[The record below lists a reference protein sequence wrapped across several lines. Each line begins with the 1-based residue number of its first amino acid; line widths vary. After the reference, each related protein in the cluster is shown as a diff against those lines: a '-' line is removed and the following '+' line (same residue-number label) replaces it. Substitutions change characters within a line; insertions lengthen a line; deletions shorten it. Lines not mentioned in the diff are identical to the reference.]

1 MDEIRG
7 RARAA
12 EALGIAQGWVPYLP
26 WSLDALASAQAAGQV
41 TDCLELG
48 TAVIP
53 TYFAHPLALA
63 RQAATTQAAIGRPIV
78 LGVGSSNQFVLEM
91 HGIAYD
97 RPAAH
102 VRDYLE
108 VLAAVAAL
116 ATGDGGQVSFEG
128 ELYRVNS
135 MYATPGATAPP
146 VLVGALGPMMLR
158 AAGALSDGTIATWS
172 NARAIE
178 VAIRPEL
185 ERAASEAGRV
195 APRVGAVVPF
205 IVTEDERAG
214 RALAAERFG
223 IFDSLPR
230 YKRMVELGGLSS
242 AADVCI
248 VGDEKTLR
256 DALAAYRDAGLTD
269 FLAAPLCMGDRA
281 ASWQRCAEALAWA
294 TEELS

>member
-1 MDEIRG
+1 MDEIRV
-7 RARAA
+7 RACAA
-12 EALGIAQGWVPYLP
+12 ELLGIACGWVPYLP
-26 WSLDALASAQAAGQV
+26 WSLDALASVQAAGAV
-41 TDCLELG
+41 TAHLELG

-53 TYFAHPLALA
+53 TFFSHPLALA

-102 VRDYLE
+102 VREYLE
-108 VLAAVAAL
+108 VLQAVASS
-116 ATGDGGQVSFEG
+116 DGGQVVFEG
-128 ELYRVNS
+128 ALYRVNS
-135 MYATPGATAPP
+135 MYAAPGTAPPP
-146 VLVGALGPMMLR
+146 VLVGALGPLMLR

-172 NARAIE
+172 NPRAIE

-185 ERAASEAGRV
+185 ERSASEAGRT

-205 IVTEDERAG
+205 MVTEDASAG
-214 RALAAERFG
+214 RALAAEKFG

-230 YKRMVELGGLSS
+230 YKRMVELGGVRS

-269 FLAAPLCMGDRA
+269 FLAAPLCGAERS
-281 ASWQRCAEALAWA
+281 ASWQRSAEALAWA
-294 TEELS
+294 AAELN